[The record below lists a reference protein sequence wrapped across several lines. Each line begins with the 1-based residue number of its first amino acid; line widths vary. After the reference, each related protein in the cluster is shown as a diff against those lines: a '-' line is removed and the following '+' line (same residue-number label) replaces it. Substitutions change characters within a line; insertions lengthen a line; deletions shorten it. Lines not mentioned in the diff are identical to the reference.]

1 MGEGTPRISD
11 AEWDVM
17 EVVWERGS
25 VTPAEVIDRVAGPRG
40 WNHRTVR
47 TLLSRLVEKAALRR
61 EGAGAR
67 SVYRPAVSRSRCVRE
82 EGRSFLKKVFNGD
95 AASLL
100 IHFAREAKI
109 DPDEIERLKKVL
121 DPSDAEDEPC

>member
-17 EVVWERGS
+17 EVVWELGS
-25 VTPAEVIDRVAGPRG
+25 VTPAEVIGRVAEPRG

-47 TLLSRLVEKAALRR
+47 TLLSRLVEKRALRR

-67 SVYRPAVSRSRCVRE
+67 SVYRAAVSRRRCVRD
-82 EGRSFLKKVFNGD
+82 EGQSFLNKVFGGD

-100 IHFAREAKI
+100 IHFAEEAKI
-109 DPDEIERLKKVL
+109 DPEDLERLKTFL
-121 DPSDAEDEPC
+121 AETTAENEP